1 VFTDESRRL
10 ALTLAL
16 LALPAAAG
24 AQELDRALAIE
35 REVVRIAS
43 EGELWPGFAPRA
55 IPLAI
60 FTGGRT
66 WLFRHPAPPAGF
78 SPVPG
83 TPGVHE
89 HELRHPRVTSNTSA
103 EIGGVVTAT
112 LLADGARAT
121 RSATT
126 LAAVAL
132 HEAFHVHQRANHP
145 GWIANEGDAFLY
157 PVADPA
163 LLTLRRLESAAL
175 RRAVLTGDSAMAACW
190 ARQAL
195 DARDQRFAAM
205 DSAFVAYER
214 LNELNEGLAS
224 YVQMRAG
231 GVVVDSIPEA
241 GFAADV
247 VRARVYA
254 TGPAFGQLL
263 DRLDPGWAGRLARNG
278 GPSPDE
284 ILAQAV
290 GRASTTA
297 CAWADDDRHRIARQA
312 QADAAALRASRA
324 ERRRAF
330 DGQGGW
336 RVVIRAA
343 AGRPLFPQGF
353 DPLNVQPI
361 DGGLLHTRFLELQN
375 GDDRVRV
382 IDEGGADLTTLT
394 IGAGAHPLFNGV
406 REAIVAGLERPRV
419 ERDGRRLV
427 LDATGFA
434 ATFTDAELEE
444 SGETIAITLAPSR
457 RAREDRE

>member
-1 VFTDESRRL
+1 MFADESRRL
-10 ALTLAL
+10 VLILAL
-16 LALPAAAG
+16 LALPTGAG

-43 EGELWPGFAPRA
+43 EGELWPGFAPLA

-66 WLFRHPAPPAGF
+66 WLFRHPAPPDGF

-83 TPGVHE
+83 APGVHA
-89 HELRHPRVTSNTSA
+89 HENRHPRVTSNTSA

-132 HEAFHVHQRANHP
+132 HEAFHVHQRARHP

-163 LLTLRRLESAAL
+163 LLELRRLESAAL
-175 RRAVLTGDSAMAACW
+175 RRAVRAADSATAACW

-195 DARDQRFAAM
+195 DARDRRFAAM

-231 GVVVDSIPEA
+231 GVVDSIPEG
-241 GFAADV
+241 GFAADA

-254 TGPAFGQLL
+254 TGPALGQLL

-284 ILAQAV
+284 VLAQAV

-297 CAWADDDRHRIARQA
+297 CAWPGDERDRIATQA
-312 QADAAALRASRA
+312 QADVAALRASRT

-336 RVVIRAA
+336 RIVIRAA
-343 AGRPLFPQGF
+343 AGLPLFPQGF

-361 DGGLLHTRFLELQN
+361 DGGLLHTRFLELGN

-394 IGAGAHPLFNGV
+394 VGAGAHPLFNGV

-419 ERDGRRLV
+419 ERDGTRLV

-434 ATFTDAELEE
+434 ATFADAELEE
-444 SGETIAITLAPSR
+444 SGQTIVITLAPSR
-457 RAREDRE
+457 RARENRE